1 MVVNSE
7 LLQRVWFLLLE
18 RETLGDGFTVT
29 VQDAFVVPQSPVLV
43 MVMEPP
49 SLGMPLIS
57 FVSSL

>member
-1 MVVNSE
+1 M
-7 LLQRVWFLLLE
+7 LLE